1 VPSTRQSGVKGHRE
15 TPINQGFD
23 PPGVLH
29 AAGWKGAE
37 MEREKLYRLLRL
49 GLEKGASDIHFQV
62 GYLPLYRFHG
72 ELVELRFKV
81 LTPQDTEE
89 IVRILIED
97 DPLGQDLDFN
107 ERDLAFEL
115 PGEGRFRVNIS
126 RQRRFFNIVLR
137 VIPLQIKTFD
147 DLNLPSVLG
156 DIAQVRRGFVLV
168 TGPTGMGK
176 STTLATM
183 LNEVNRQRK
192 SKIVTVE
199 DPIEFVF
206 THDRSII
213 TQREIGTDTASF
225 PDALR
230 AALRQDPD
238 VIMVGEMR
246 DLETVDTSLKAAET
260 GHLVFSTIHTADV
273 ASTINRLVSFFPSEE
288 NLQVRARL
296 ADNLKAIVSLRL
308 LVNKKENGR
317 VPAVEVMRST
327 RSIQECIK
335 DPARTH
341 EITEYIGRGRSESMQ
356 TFDQHLLDLLKANKV
371 TTQTALNAAS
381 NPTDL
386 QTKLEMEGLIN
397 EDEDSDQK
405 PEASAE
411 LETDERF

>member
-1 VPSTRQSGVKGHRE
+1 
-15 TPINQGFD
+15 
-23 PPGVLH
+23 
-29 AAGWKGAE
+29 

-72 ELVELRFKV
+72 ELVELRYKV

-89 IVRILIED
+89 IVRILIEH

-126 RQRRFFNIVLR
+126 RQRRYFNIVLR
-137 VIPLQIKTFD
+137 VIPLQIKTFA

-156 DIAQVRRGFVLV
+156 DIATIRRGYVLV

-183 LNEVNRQRK
+183 LNEVNRHRK

-213 TQREIGTDTASF
+213 TQREIGTDTDSF

-288 NLQVRARL
+288 HMQVRARL
-296 ADNLKAIVSLRL
+296 ADNLKAVVSLRL
-308 LVNKKENGR
+308 LVNKKQNGR

-335 DPARTH
+335 DPSRTH
-341 EITEYIGRGRSESMQ
+341 EITEYIARGRAEKMQ
-356 TFDQHLLDLLKANKV
+356 TFDQHLLDLLKANKI
-371 TTQTALNAAS
+371 TMENALNAAS
-381 NPTDL
+381 NPTDF
-386 QTKLEMEGLIN
+386 QTRLEMEGLIH
-397 EDEDSDQK
+397 DDDPIDAK
-405 PEASAE
+405 PEEPFEVE
-411 LETDERF
+411 LDERF

>member
-1 VPSTRQSGVKGHRE
+1 
-15 TPINQGFD
+15 
-23 PPGVLH
+23 
-29 AAGWKGAE
+29 

-72 ELVELRFKV
+72 ELVELRYKV
-81 LTPQDTEE
+81 LTPEDTEE
-89 IVRILIED
+89 IVRTLIED
-97 DPLGQDLDFN
+97 DPLGQELDFN

-115 PGEGRFRVNIS
+115 PGEGRFRVNVS

-137 VIPLQIKTFD
+137 VIPLQIKSFA

-156 DIAQVRRGFVLV
+156 EIAQIQRGYVLV
-168 TGPTGMGK
+168 TGATGMGK
-176 STTLATM
+176 STTLAAM
-183 LNEVNRQRK
+183 LNEVNSKRK

-206 THDRSII
+206 THDKSII

-273 ASTINRLVSFFPSEE
+273 ASTITRLVSFFPAEE
-288 NLQVRARL
+288 QLQVRTRL
-296 ADNLKAIVSLRL
+296 ADNLKAVVSLRL
-308 LVNKKENGR
+308 LVNKKQNGR

-341 EITEYIGRGRSESMQ
+341 EITEYIARGRSEHMQ
-356 TFDQHLLDLLKANKV
+356 TFDQHLLDLLKANKI
-371 TTQTALNAAS
+371 TIESALNAAS
-381 NPTDL
+381 NPTDF
-386 QTKLEMEGLIN
+386 QTRLEMEGLIHDDG
-397 EDEDSDQK
+397 EVDAK
-405 PEASAE
+405 PAAPFDI
-411 LETDERF
+411 ETDERF

>member
-1 VPSTRQSGVKGHRE
+1 
-15 TPINQGFD
+15 
-23 PPGVLH
+23 
-29 AAGWKGAE
+29 

-89 IVRILIED
+89 IVRILIEN
-97 DPLGQDLDFN
+97 DPMGQDLNFN

-126 RQRRFFNIVLR
+126 RQRRYFNIVLR
-137 VIPLQIKTFD
+137 VIPLQIKTFAE
-147 DLNLPSVLG
+147 LNLPSVLS
-156 DIAQVRRGFVLV
+156 DIAQVRRGYVLV
-168 TGPTGMGK
+168 TGATGMGK

-206 THDRSII
+206 THDKSII
-213 TQREIGTDTASF
+213 TQREIGTDTDSF

-288 NLQVRARL
+288 HMQVRARL
-296 ADNLKAIVSLRL
+296 ADNLSAVVSLRL
-308 LVNKKENGR
+308 LVNKKQNGR
-317 VPAVEVMRST
+317 VPAVEIMRST

-341 EITEYIGRGRSESMQ
+341 EITEYIARGRAEKMQ
-356 TFDQHLLDLLKANKV
+356 TFDQHLLDLLKANKI
-371 TTQTALNAAS
+371 TIEGALNAAT
-381 NPTDL
+381 NPTDF

-397 EDEDSDQK
+397 EDDQVDAK
-405 PEASAE
+405 PEE
-411 LETDERF
+411 PFEIEPDDRF